1 MLEQAAA
8 IEALGGLVHGFT
20 DREGGTSKA
29 GFAGLNLG
37 RKWGDDPTCVD
48 ENLRRV
54 GGAAGFRPADLL
66 LVHQVHGA
74 DVLRARDLRPDSQ
87 ADALWLHRDD
97 GPGVVGVL
105 TADCV
110 PVLLAD
116 AARTVVAAVHS
127 GWRGAVAG
135 VVPAAV
141 STLAAIGVEP
151 ASLRAAIGPCI
162 EWPAFEVGPEVA
174 VQFPKRH
181 VRRAGLSRPHVDLVG
196 VVREQLEAAGV
207 LPSYIERVGGC
218 THADPQRYFSYRRDG
233 PRTGQQLSFIGFAHG
248 S

>member
-1 MLEQAAA
+1 MLERAAG

-20 DREGGTSKA
+20 NREGGTSEGA
-29 GFAGLNLG
+29 FATLNLG
-37 RKWGDDPTCVD
+37 RKWGDDPLRVD

-54 GGAAGFRPADLL
+54 GEAAGFRPADLL

-74 DVLRARDLRPDSQ
+74 NVLRASELRADSQ

-97 GPGVVGVL
+97 GFGVVGVL

-110 PVLLAD
+110 PVLLVD
-116 AARTVVAAVHS
+116 AAQTVVAAVHS
-127 GWRGAVAG
+127 GWRGSVAG

-141 STLAAIGVEP
+141 SSLAARGVEP

-162 EWPAFEVGPEVA
+162 EWRGFEVGPDVA
-174 VQFPKRH
+174 VQFPERH

-196 VVREQLEAAGV
+196 VVREQLEEAGV
-207 LPSYIERVGGC
+207 PASNIERVGGC

-233 PRTGQQLSFIGFAHG
+233 PQTGQHLAFIGFARR